1 MLRLWLIAI
10 GFILFIIITPSLIS
24 PFCIPTCGLVP
35 KAFMWFIAL
44 IFVYLFFLNLYLYV
58 GKEMLNVEI
67 TGSDIKKFTIY
78 FAVVAILLTLFLYLT
93 YCLDGCTVQVIYLR

>member
-1 MLRLWLIAI
+1 
-10 GFILFIIITPSLIS
+10 
-24 PFCIPTCGLVP
+24 
-35 KAFMWFIAL
+35 MWVIAL

-78 FAVVAILLTLFLYLT
+78 FIAIAVFFTLSLYAAF
-93 YCLDGCTVQVIYLR
+93 CSDGCTVQVIRFE